1 MRFHRTTLIAVL
13 LVLLLAADAAATIR
27 VSSAREFAR
36 AVDRIG
42 NRAGT
47 VVLERGRYG
56 KLVVRDRGP
65 RARWLTVRARR
76 GAVTK
81 HVVVA
86 RSSRVRLVGLR
97 VTNYWGGAGLLYVTR
112 SSRVKLERVSVAGR
126 PGNVARVR
134 VWRSGI
140 VSVKGSELSACGEGA
155 ACLGLRSSV
164 NVTVSGNVFR
174 DCAGCDFVGI
184 SRVNG
189 MRLAGNQFD
198 RALPGP
204 CMGPTTTADAELA
217 SATDPPGCNHQDLV
231 QVVGA
236 TNLTIEGNRFGA
248 YDYGA
253 AQLYIS
259 GQYGADNI
267 VIRGNHFLAADPA
280 VPGLVPVNGL
290 IVGNP
295 PGFRGLP
302 SRVLIEGNTIESGA
316 VRDPGRYRYWP
327 GVANSLIVSEGYL
340 DWPLEERPIVV
351 GNTFA
356 AMSAPELVCG
366 TAQVGPNQGC

>member
-1 MRFHRTTLIAVL
+1 MRPHRIA
-13 LVLLLAADAAATIR
+13 LAALTCLAFATPANAAVHVNTTA
-27 VSSAREFAR
+27 EAR
-36 AVDRIG
+36 AAIDRIG

-47 VVLERGRYG
+47 IVLERGRYG
-56 KLVVRDRGP
+56 KIVVGP
-65 RARWLTVRARR
+65 RSSKARWLTVRAEP
-76 GAVTK
+76 GALTK
-81 HVVVA
+81 HLVVA
-86 RSSRVRLVGLR
+86 RAHRVKLVGLR

-112 SSRVKLERVSVAGR
+112 SSQVRLEGISVAGR
-126 PGNVARVR
+126 PGNVARIR
-134 VWRSGI
+134 VAWSGT

-155 ACLGLRSSV
+155 VCLGLRSSS
-164 NVTVSGNVFR
+164 NVTVSGNIFR
-174 DCAGCDFVGI
+174 DCLGCDFVGI
-184 SRVNG
+184 SRVTG
-189 MRLAGNQFD
+189 MRLAGNTLD

-204 CMGPTTTADAELA
+204 CMGPTTSADAELA
-217 SATDPPGCNHQDLV
+217 AVDPPGCNHQDLV
-231 QVVGA
+231 QVIGA
-236 TNLTIEGNRFGA
+236 YDLTIEGNRFGA

-253 AQLYIS
+253 AQLYVS

-267 VIRGNHFLAADPA
+267 VIRDNHFLAADPT

-316 VRDPGRYRYWP
+316 PRDPGRYLYWQ

-340 DWPLEERPIVV
+340 DWPVDERPVVV

-356 AMSAPELVCG
+356 TMSAPELVCA
-366 TAQVGPNQGC
+366 TAQVAPGQGC